1 MGPRA
6 STSTFTPTPRVPDS
20 VPPLPVKGGVRRSSG
35 VMRLNTIDF
44 DLVNAARRIVEN
56 SLGVVRGERMLIIVD
71 RARHDIAPA
80 LVEVTRNLGA
90 ACELLILEDIEARPV
105 REVPAV
111 ISAAMKNAQASILL
125 VGFVDGEQPMRG
137 DYLEAVRVLGLR
149 HAHMVGVTKHSMLAG
164 FSVDPARILDTTRAV
179 RTRLRSDSVLKVRSL
194 AGTNL
199 TVKLNPSFRWAE
211 HVGVIRPG
219 RWENLPS
226 GELMTSPG
234 EISGLFVCDASM
246 GGPFGQAA
254 GLLTRSPVRF
264 EIEANLVKSV
274 SSSNHALQRDVES
287 FLRSEHHAD
296 RVGTIVLGTNV
307 GILKP
312 VGELICDQ
320 NLPGLHL
327 GLGSTFPDKTG
338 APSTT
343 RAQLSLTAAG
353 SDVDLDGAPLLRSG
367 RYMIV

>member
-1 MGPRA
+1 
-6 STSTFTPTPRVPDS
+6 
-20 VPPLPVKGGVRRSSG
+20 
-35 VMRLNTIDF
+35 MRLHTIDF
-44 DLVNAARRIVEN
+44 DLMNAARRIVES
-56 SLGVVRGERMLIIVD
+56 SLGVVRGERVLIVVD
-71 RARHDIAPA
+71 RARNDIAPA
-80 LVEVTRNLGA
+80 LVEVARNADA

-105 REVPAV
+105 RAVPVA

-125 VGFVDGEQPMRG
+125 IGFVDGEQPMRV
-137 DYLEAVRVLGLR
+137 DYLEAVRVLSLR
-149 HAHMVGVTKHSMLAG
+149 HAHMVGVTRHSMLAG
-164 FSVDPARILDTTRAV
+164 FSVDPTRILDTTRAV
-179 RTRLRSDSVLKVRSL
+179 RTRLRPDSTLKVRSS
-194 AGTNL
+194 AGTDL
-199 TVKLNPSFRWAE
+199 TIKLNSAFRWAE

-234 EISGLFVCDASM
+234 EIAGVFVCDASM

-254 GLLTRSPVRF
+254 GLLTRTPVRF
-264 EIEANLVKSV
+264 EIEANIVKAVWSIDRT
-274 SSSNHALQRDVES
+274 LQREVES
-287 FLRSEHHAD
+287 FIRREHHAD

-307 GILKP
+307 GILAP

-327 GLGSTFPDKTG
+327 GLGSTFPEKTG
-338 APSTT
+338 APSAT
-343 RAQLSLTAAG
+343 RAQLSLTAAS